1 MDKTP
6 PAPTGRRFLPQ
17 PIEVSSRSSNPFA
30 SNYNLSRISATNDR
44 FPEAIDQKTIVPNR
58 SEQPSPNDRSD
69 PASSQ
74 PTSPRHLPHSH
85 GPTERGTRSILPQ
98 PIETST
104 SSSRDRKQLLQTVKA
119 SEDGSPK
126 RKFVPEPIETTS
138 RSSRDPK
145 PASASAGRIAPQLVE
160 TTSEHRRRKLQGTNP
175 DNNPPDN
182 AAGNGESKSASG
194 DHMRGLQKLPIRS
207 GQSSPGSDP
216 SRKFSPQLIE
226 TATRSV
232 RQKCLVRGTA
242 EYPEHRLSSPSS
254 ASQQKLSAPE
264 STESRYSYA
273 NILRRQEEK
282 GRSFQIPALP
292 AIPSICSEDSEKSP
306 APSPPTSPSTLSS
319 ISHNKRY
326 AEERLSRESCDERY
340 SSYLLSL
347 ASRSAQKLLR
357 DQALA
362 AFPNEQVH
370 QTVSHFAIDRE
381 EEDTTDDDADNM
393 GISLRDM
400 QLDFLKFR
408 RESTIDLSWELDEMR
423 RHKEESEMRA
433 RQKKFEAGQSRFSAA
448 AIASRQA
455 AENEVLK
462 AARQAGVD
470 GWQTATGFN
479 PLSEYSSPPM
489 LGGDIVFPKSLSPQA
504 TRCDVD
510 HPPTSHHADNC
521 TDPVRCEGLW
531 SPNAHNRDCEEGGLW
546 MGLCRRSKEPE
557 QSSSPIP
564 RPGIITPA
572 VSDEKLSFQ
581 SLNGLTTSTTA
592 TTTTTARTTLST
604 IPLSPDSP
612 SQLPTTPPSS
622 NPDLDNIDE
631 LLLQEQDIKREFTD
645 AFVTQIYNY
654 LSLGYPC
661 LARDYDEELSKISH
675 IPVEELRKDDK
686 LANAKGYVGAPEG
699 VGVGENAI
707 SSGACM
713 RWTALRL
720 YIYEW
725 ARQQPRM
732 AKADRY
738 QPPNDGSG
746 MDAWGARARR
756 GSWAI

>member
-1 MDKTP
+1 MMDETL
-6 PAPTGRRFLPQ
+6 PAPTGRRVLPQ

-44 FPEAIDQKTIVPNR
+44 YPEAKDQKTIVPNR
-58 SEQPSPNDRSD
+58 PEQPSPNDRSD
-69 PASSQ
+69 PAASQ
-74 PTSPRHLPHSH
+74 PTSPRHLPHSQ
-85 GPTERGTRSILPQ
+85 GPAEQETRSTLPQ

-104 SSSRDRKQLLQTVKA
+104 SSSRNKKQRLQSVKS

-138 RSSRDPK
+138 RSSRGPK
-145 PASASAGRIAPQLVE
+145 PTSGSAGRIAPQLVE
-160 TTSEHRRRKLQGTNP
+160 TTLDHRRHKLQGTDP
-175 DNNPPDN
+175 VNPPDN

-194 DHMRGLQKLPIRS
+194 HHMPRHQNLPIRS
-207 GQSSPGSDP
+207 GQSSSGSDP
-216 SRKFSPQLIE
+216 SGKFTPQLIE

-242 EYPEHRLSSPSS
+242 EYPEHRLSSPSA

-282 GRSFQIPALP
+282 GRTFQIPALP
-292 AIPSICSEDSEKSP
+292 AIPSISSEESEKSP
-306 APSPPTSPSTLSS
+306 APSPPTSPSTLSN
-319 ISHNKRY
+319 ISSNRRY
-326 AEERLSRESCDERY
+326 AEERLLRESSDERY
-340 SSYLLSL
+340 SNYLLSL

-370 QTVSHFAIDRE
+370 QTVSHFAIGRE
-381 EEDTTDDDADNM
+381 EEDTTDDDGDSM

-470 GWQTATGFN
+470 GWQKATGFN
-479 PLSEYSSPPM
+479 QLNEYTSPPM
-489 LGGDIVFPKSLSPQA
+489 LGEDIVFPKSLSPQA

-510 HPPTSHHADNC
+510 RPPAPHHADNC
-521 TDPVRCEGLW
+521 ADPVRCEGLW
-531 SPNAHNRDCEEGGLW
+531 SPNAHTRDCDDGGLW

-572 VSDEKLSFQ
+572 VSNNEKFSFQ
-581 SLNGLTTSTTA
+581 SLNGVTTSTTA
-592 TTTTTARTTLST
+592 STATMTLST
-604 IPLSPDSP
+604 LPFSPDTP
-612 SQLPTTPPSS
+612 SQLPTTPPPS

-645 AFVTQIYNY
+645 TFVTQIYNY

-661 LARDYDEELSKISH
+661 LARDYDEELSKISR

-686 LANAKGYVGAPEG
+686 RANAKGYVGAPEG
-699 VGVGENAI
+699 VGMGENAI

-738 QPPNDGSG
+738 QQPNDGSG